1 MAKRILGILSYV
13 GMALVL
19 GALAVRL
26 LKPEW
31 DRYAAYAAWAG
42 LALVVVY
49 TLGQWREIAAYFR
62 HRNAR
67 YGAMAGLGV
76 VVVLG
81 ILVAVNYLSNRRNT
95 RWDLTANK
103 QYSLSE
109 QTVKLLR
116 GLDAPVK
123 FLVFDKETEFDR
135 FRPRLTSYAYE
146 SNNVAVEYIDADKR
160 PVQARQYN
168 VETYGTVVIEYK
180 GRTERV
186 TSDTEQDLTNG
197 LIKVV
202 TGEQKKVYFTQGHGE
217 KNTDS
222 SERNG
227 YNTISGVLGRDNYA
241 VAKVVLAQSQD
252 VPADASVLIVAGPT
266 ADLLPPEGDMLK
278 RYLARGGHL
287 LVLLDPPEDKSGP
300 MPVLEGLLKEWAI
313 EAGNDVVVDVSGL
326 GQLLGTDASVPVAA
340 KYSQHP
346 ITNGFGVLT
355 AYPLARSI
363 TARTEGANGRF
374 PQTIVE
380 TSERSWA
387 ETNVAELRASGKV
400 EMNPGDKAGPIS
412 IAAAVSATATDAAK
426 PAEKPET
433 EAAKT
438 KEEAAKPE
446 EEAPKPETRLAVIG
460 DSDFAANFALGIQ
473 GNRDLFMNAVNW
485 LAQQENLIAIRPRD
499 ADDRRITLTA
509 TRSSIAFWLC
519 IVGTPVAVFGAGIYT
534 WWRRR

>member
-1 MAKRILGILSYV
+1 
-13 GMALVL
+13 
-19 GALAVRL
+19 
-26 LKPEW
+26 
-31 DRYAAYAAWAG
+31 
-42 LALVVVY
+42 
-49 TLGQWREIAAYFR
+49 
-62 HRNAR
+62 
-67 YGAMAGLGV
+67 MAGLGV

-81 ILVAVNYLSNRRNT
+81 ILVAVNYLSNRRNK

-146 SNNVAVEYIDADKR
+146 SGNVAVEYIDADKR

-186 TSDTEQDLTNG
+186 TSDTEQELTNG

-202 TGEQKKVYFTQGHGE
+202 TGQQKKVYFTQGHGE

-227 YNTISGVLGRDNYA
+227 YKTISDVLGRDNYG
-241 VAKVVLAQSQD
+241 VAKVVLVQSQD
-252 VPADASVLIVAGPT
+252 VPADASVLVVAGPT
-266 ADLLPPEGDMLK
+266 SDLLPPEGEMLK

-287 LVLLDPPEDKSGP
+287 LVLLDPPEPKSGP

-363 TARTEGANGRF
+363 TARTEGANGHF

-400 EMNPGDKAGPIS
+400 EMNAGDKAGPIS

-426 PAEKPET
+426 PAAKPEAET
-433 EAAKT
+433 AKTKEEAAKT
-438 KEEAAKPE
+438 KDAAKPE
-446 EEAPKPETRLAVIG
+446 EEAPKLETRLAVIG

-499 ADDRRITLTA
+499 ADDRRITLTELRR
-509 TRSSIAFWLC
+509 TIAKWL
-519 IVGTPVAVFGAGIYT
+519 IIGTTVAIFGAGIFA

>member
-1 MAKRILGILSYV
+1 MAKRILGVLSYV

-42 LALVVVY
+42 LALVVAY

-62 HRNAR
+62 QRNAR

-76 VVVLG
+76 LVVLG

-95 RWDLTANK
+95 RWDLTANR

-109 QTVKLLR
+109 QTVKLLQ

-135 FRPRLTSYAYE
+135 FRPRLTAYAYE
-146 SNNVAVEYIDADKR
+146 SDNVAVEYIDADKR
-160 PVQARQYN
+160 PVQTRQYN

-186 TSDTEQDLTNG
+186 NSDAEQELTNG

-202 TGEQKKVYFTQGHGE
+202 TGQQKKVYFTQGHGE
-217 KNTDS
+217 KSTDS

-227 YNTISGVLGRDNYA
+227 YNGISSALGRDNYA
-241 VAKVVLAQSQD
+241 VDKVVLAQSQD
-252 VPADASVLIVAGPT
+252 VPADASVVVIAGPT
-266 ADLLPPEGDMLK
+266 SDVLPPEGDMLK
-278 RYLARGGHL
+278 RYLAKGGHL
-287 LVLLDPPEDKSGP
+287 LVLLDPPEEKGGP

-313 EAGNDVVVDVSGL
+313 EAGNDVVVDASGL

-387 ETNVAELRASGKV
+387 ETNIKELRASGKV
-400 EMNPGDKAGPIS
+400 EPNPEAGDKAGPVS
-412 IAAAVSATATDAAK
+412 IAAAVSATAPDAAT
-426 PAEKPET
+426 PAEPE
-433 EAAKT
+433 
-438 KEEAAKPE
+438 KEEASEASKTD
-446 EEAPKPETRLAVIG
+446 EAPKPETRLAVIG

-473 GNRDLFMNAVNW
+473 GNRDLFMNAINW
-485 LAQQENLIAIRPRD
+485 LAQQENLIAIRPRE
-499 ADDRRITLTA
+499 ASDRRITLTA

>member
-1 MAKRILGILSYV
+1 
-13 GMALVL
+13 MALVV
-19 GALAVRL
+19 G
-26 LKPEW
+26 
-31 DRYAAYAAWAG
+31 
-42 LALVVVY
+42 
-49 TLGQWREIAAYFR
+49 
-62 HRNAR
+62 
-67 YGAMAGLGV
+67 GLGV
-76 VVVLG
+76 RVLGSRGTISVSADVDRYVFYAAVTGVVLVLISVIGQMDFRQRRTRQGTLTTVGVLVVLG

-95 RWDLTANK
+95 RWDLTANR

-109 QTVKLLR
+109 QTVKILR
-116 GLDAPVK
+116 GLDSPVK

-146 SNNVAVEYIDADKR
+146 SDNVSVEYIDADKR
-160 PVQARQYN
+160 PVQAKQYN
-168 VETYGTVVIEYK
+168 VDTYGTVVIEYK

-186 TSDTEQDLTNG
+186 SSEAEQELTNG

-202 TGEQKKVYFTQGHGE
+202 TGAQKKVYFTQGHGE

-222 SERNG
+222 SERDG
-227 YNTISGVLGRDNYA
+227 YNAISGALGRDNYA
-241 VAKVVLAQSQD
+241 VAKVVLVQAQD
-252 VPADASVLIVAGPT
+252 VPADASVLVIAGPT
-266 ADLLPPEGDMLK
+266 ADLLPPEGDILR

-287 LVLLDPPEDKSGP
+287 LVLLDPPENKSGP

-363 TARTEGANGRF
+363 TAKTEGANGRF

-387 ETNVAELRASGKV
+387 ETNVTELRASGKV
-400 EMNPGDKAGPIS
+400 EMNAGDKAGPVS

-426 PAEKPET
+426 PPEKPAT

-438 KEEAAKPE
+438 EKEAAKPE

-485 LAQQENLIAIRPRD
+485 LAQQENLIAIRPRE
-499 ADDRRITLTA
+499 ADDRRITLTEA
-509 TRSSIAFWLC
+509 GRDLAFWLS
-519 IVGTPVAVFGAGIYT
+519 IVGAPVVVFGAGIYT

>member
-1 MAKRILGILSYV
+1 
-13 GMALVL
+13 
-19 GALAVRL
+19 
-26 LKPEW
+26 
-31 DRYAAYAAWAG
+31 
-42 LALVVVY
+42 
-49 TLGQWREIAAYFR
+49 
-62 HRNAR
+62 
-67 YGAMAGLGV
+67 
-76 VVVLG
+76 
-81 ILVAVNYLSNRRNT
+81 
-95 RWDLTANK
+95 
-103 QYSLSE
+103 
-109 QTVKLLR
+109 
-116 GLDAPVK
+116 
-123 FLVFDKETEFDR
+123 
-135 FRPRLTSYAYE
+135 
-146 SNNVAVEYIDADKR
+146 
-160 PVQARQYN
+160 
-168 VETYGTVVIEYK
+168 
-180 GRTERV
+180 
-186 TSDTEQDLTNG
+186 
-197 LIKVV
+197 
-202 TGEQKKVYFTQGHGE
+202 
-217 KNTDS
+217 
-222 SERNG
+222 
-227 YNTISGVLGRDNYA
+227 
-241 VAKVVLAQSQD
+241 
-252 VPADASVLIVAGPT
+252 
-266 ADLLPPEGDMLK
+266 MLK

-287 LVLLDPPEDKSGP
+287 LVLLDPLEPKSGP

-412 IAAAVSATATDAAK
+412 IAAAVSATATDVAK
-426 PAEKPET
+426 PAEKPEAEAAKKE

-438 KEEAAKPE
+438 KEETAKPE

-460 DSDFAANFALGIQ
+460 DSDFAANFAIGIQ

-485 LAQQENLIAIRPRD
+485 LAQQENLIAIRPRE